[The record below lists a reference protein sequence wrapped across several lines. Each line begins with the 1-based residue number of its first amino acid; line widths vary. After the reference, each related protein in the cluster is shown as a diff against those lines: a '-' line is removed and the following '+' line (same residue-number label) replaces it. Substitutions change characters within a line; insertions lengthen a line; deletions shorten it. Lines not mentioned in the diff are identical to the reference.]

1 MLREFE
7 YVIDAKLDR
16 ILLLLHTLIRKEELV
31 MADLSSLQA
40 QVQANTEVEASAV
53 VLIQGIAAQLAAAK
67 TDPAAIQALSDQL
80 KASADGLAAAV
91 TANTSST

>member
-1 MLREFE
+1 MLRELE
-7 YVIDAKLDR
+7 YVMDAKLDR